1 MIKINI
7 RIIKW
12 IYNNAPRSWSHK
24 DYILYIQLFW
34 FPGTLMFTFDELWV
48 SLGTSIFGKS
58 SSAAN
63 NARSRL
69 SSRLSFRFS
78 WLWKNSI
85 HKNEKLSIWKV
96 KLKSFNYWCLETKT
110 CLPKTFCGPVFQKCS
125 EVLSKSC
132 HIPWFMSIKTKFV
145 ICTRNG
151 LAEKF
156 ALKPNWYL

>member
-24 DYILYIQLFW
+24 EYILYIQLFW

-110 CLPKTFCGPVFQKCS
+110 CLLFQKNFVVQYVKS
-125 EVLSKSC
+125 VLKFYQNHATFPDSC
-132 HIPWFMSIKTKFV
+132 LLKQNSWFAPEM
-145 ICTRNG
+145 N
-151 LAEKF
+151 
-156 ALKPNWYL
+156 